1 MTLTADRLTLAEL
14 APILR
19 DVVKDKSYR
28 ASEVGQLV
36 GRYIRWFRNEWGATD
51 ATIRDYEA
59 ILARMSLTLADK
71 LVLEVDVEDLRDV
84 IDLWAHREPNT
95 RRKVTS
101 VVRAFWAW
109 AENEGIVPF
118 SPAQRLRRPRA
129 PKPVVQLLPDAIDA
143 RLLGAANVTRDRV
156 AILCLLDLGVR
167 RGGLAG
173 LRVRDF
179 DLARR
184 TVVVTEKGRKGRKLP
199 LRGRIVQELE
209 AYLLDELP
217 ALDRQPELDDFLLYP
232 IRRFGKDGKVARAFP
247 KKKPSEQ
254 SVHRWWYRMLE
265 QAGYVSEGMTSGL
278 NMHRARH
285 TFAVE
290 MRRAAGIEAA
300 QHALGHRH
308 LSTTEGVY
316 GHWDFTDTEDSF
328 DKLQDVRRASVP
340 PQQDEEAHG

>member
-1 MTLTADRLTLAEL
+1 MLSVDRLTLAEL

-59 ILARMSLTLADK
+59 ILARMSLALADK
-71 LVLEVDVEDLRDV
+71 RTLEVDVEDLRDV

-101 VVRAFWAW
+101 VIRAFWSW

-118 SPAQRLRRPRA
+118 SPANRLRRPRA
-129 PKPVVQLLPDAIDA
+129 PKPVVRLLPEAIDA
-143 RLLGAANVTRDRV
+143 KLLGAASVARDRV
-156 AILCLLDLGVR
+156 ALLCLLDLGVR

-173 LRVRDF
+173 VQVRDF

-184 TVVVTEKGRKGRKLP
+184 TVVVTEKGRKDRALP

-209 AYLLDELP
+209 AYLLEDLP
-217 ALDRQPELDDFLLYP
+217 ALDRQPEPDDYLLYP
-232 IRRFGKDGKVARAFP
+232 IRRYGKDGKVQRAFP
-247 KKKPSEQ
+247 KNRPSPQ
-254 SVHRWWYRMLE
+254 AVHRWWYRMLR
-265 QAGYVSEGMTSGL
+265 QAGYVSAGETAGT

-285 TFAVE
+285 TFATE

-300 QHALGHRH
+300 QHALGHTH

-316 GHWDFTDTEDSF
+316 GHWEFADLERAF
-328 DKLQDVRRASVP
+328 DELDKARRASVP
-340 PQQDEEAHG
+340 PHGTDDPRV